1 MIQLENISLFF
12 IDKKEYILKDICWH
26 IREGENWVLFGRNGS
41 GKSKLL
47 EILTGY
53 RPASGGTV
61 TRFGRGQAG
70 TDIRELRKRIGYI
83 STALKDRFSPH
94 EKIIDI
100 LLSGLYASIGLY
112 ENPDS
117 ANREKALQLIDMIGL
132 GQRQSEPFDHFSDG
146 EKQKILLARAIIRDP
161 DILILDEPSM
171 SLDLGARE
179 EVLATI
185 ERLQEHRRCSVI
197 YVTHHTEEISP
208 LFTKLFILHDSRCM
222 YQGDVSGGMNNA
234 VMSEIFQ
241 REVSVVQMN
250 GRYYSMVNN

>member
-1 MIQLENISLFF
+1 MIQLENISLYF
-12 IDKKEYILKDICWH
+12 IDKKEYILKDISWH

-47 EILTGY
+47 EIIAGY
-53 RPASGGTV
+53 RSASRGNV
-61 TRFGRGQAG
+61 IRFNRGQAG

-83 STALKDRFSPH
+83 STSLKDQFSPH

-100 LLSGLYASIGLY
+100 LLSGVYASIGLY
-112 ENPDS
+112 EDPDS
-117 ANREKALQLIDMIGL
+117 TNREKALRLLDIIGMI
-132 GQRQSEPFDHFSDG
+132 QRQSEPFNHFSDG

-171 SLDLGARE
+171 ALDLGARE

-185 ERLQEHRRCSVI
+185 ERLQEHKRCSVI

-208 LFTKLFILHDSRCM
+208 LFTKLFILHDSRCLH
-222 YQGDVSGGMNNA
+222 QGDVSGGINNEM
-234 VMSEIFQ
+234 MSEIFR
-241 REVSVVQMN
+241 REITVVHMN
-250 GRYYSMVNN
+250 GRFYSMVN